1 MTDMAEIRPFVL
13 IQDWMY
19 DLNLTASETIAV
31 AIIYGYTQDGEHT
44 CHAAAAYFARYCR
57 ITERQVTKL
66 LRRLE
71 EKGIIRVTRRDGRVS
86 EYALRLHGEDP
97 RTKFTPEQSSPP
109 NFCAKT
115 PEQSS
120 PLSPFLSPTPPIY
133 SSIQEKK
140 EKIERPRKR
149 ACEAEPRASPSPE
162 GDGGLFGETP
172 RAAAGDGG
180 PGSSVTAQSQV
191 KKSAAK
197 PGRAPFVPP
206 TVGEVRE
213 YVALRGSGI
222 DPVAFFSFYENRDW
236 RLSDGR
242 RMKDWRLAVVT
253 WERRDRNGRRY

>member
-13 IQDWMY
+13 IQDWML
-19 DLNLTASETIAV
+19 DLDLSASETIAV
-31 AIIYGYTQDGEHT
+31 AVVYGYTQDGEHT
-44 CHAAAAYFARYCR
+44 CHASVDYFGRMCKMSRRGTVYM
-57 ITERQVTKL
+57 
-66 LRRLE
+66 LRRLVE
-71 EKGIIRVTRRDGRVS
+71 RGVLNVEKSRGGVN
-86 EYALRLHGEDP
+86 EYSLGEGCKNC
-97 RTKFTPEQSSPP
+97 TG
-109 NFCAKT
+109 AKT
-115 PEQSS
+115 ARVQNDAERGAKTAR
-120 PLSPFLSPTPPIY
+120 LSPFLPPTPPIY

-140 EKIERPRKR
+140 EKIERPRER
-149 ACEAEPRASPSPE
+149 AGEAEPRASRPPEE
-162 GDGGLFGETP
+162 GDGGLFGEAP
-172 RAAAGDGG
+172 QAAAGDGG

>member
-1 MTDMAEIRPFVL
+1 MAEIRPFVL

-19 DLNLTASETIAV
+19 DLDLTASETIAV

-44 CHAAAAYFARYCR
+44 CHASTAYFARYCR

-71 EKGIIRVTRRDGRVS
+71 EKGIVRVTRRDGRVS
-86 EYALRLHGEDP
+86 EYALRFDGKDP
-97 RTKFTPEQSSPP
+97 RTKFTPEQSSPL

-120 PLSPFLSPTPPIY
+120 PLSPFLPPTPPIY

-140 EKIERPRKR
+140 EKIERPRER
-149 ACEAEPRASPSPE
+149 ACEAEPRTSPSPE
-162 GDGGLFGETP
+162 VEEGGLFGDAAP
-172 RAAAGDGG
+172 SAAGGGG
-180 PGSSVTAQSQV
+180 PRSSVTAPLKE

-197 PGRAPFVPP
+197 PGRAPFAPP
-206 TVGEVRE
+206 TIAEVRE
-213 YVALRGSGI
+213 YIALRGSDI

-236 RLSDGR
+236 RLADGR